1 MSINT
6 AFVLE
11 RKDITWLEQP
21 VCTVRGL
28 TPHDIIK
35 IIAENP
41 VDADTVLSSLA
52 EKAGDIANSGN
63 VSADAVADALQSDMA
78 SFGQIVMKVPDLIA
92 KVIAVACDSP
102 EDWQHVRANLVI
114 PLQFEIVQEIARLT
128 FIDPPA
134 FRRFLGN
141 VMALIGQSN
150 PGQRRPDKIASVG

>member
-11 RKDITWLEQP
+11 RKDIAWQDQP
-21 VCTVRGL
+21 VCSVRGL

-41 VDADTVLSSLA
+41 ADADKVLSSLA
-52 EKAGDIANSGN
+52 EKASGIASSGN

-78 SFGQIVMKVPDLIA
+78 SFGQIVMKVPDLIS

-102 EDWQHVRANLVI
+102 DDWQHVRANFVI
-114 PLQFEIVQEIARLT
+114 PLQFEIVQEVARLT

-141 VMALIGQSN
+141 VMALVGKSN
-150 PGQRRPDKIASVG
+150 PDQRRPDKTALGG